1 MGHER
6 QPSRAASTCET
17 LHLPSL
23 RKTVQTSREDPDMSR
38 RSRKRFERIHT
49 KRAKA
54 GFPRV
59 SPSILHKDGT
69 IEPAPRQGYRVVLS
83 PTFQEQLR
91 ALSSTDQQEI
101 MQAAEKLAENPYRGR
116 RIIASPIER
125 IHDWLLWL
133 WHELRFR
140 LRI

>member
-1 MGHER
+1 
-6 QPSRAASTCET
+6 
-17 LHLPSL
+17 
-23 RKTVQTSREDPDMSR
+23 MSR
-38 RSRKRFERIHT
+38 QRRKRFERIHA

-54 GFPRV
+54 GFPPV
-59 SPSILHKDGT
+59 SKAILHNDGT
-69 IEPAPRQGYRVVLS
+69 IEPRRPGQYRVVLS
-83 PTFQEQLR
+83 PTFREQLR
-91 ALSSTDQQEI
+91 TLSSADQQEI

-133 WHELRFR
+133 SHELRFR

>member
-1 MGHER
+1 M
-6 QPSRAASTCET
+6 
-17 LHLPSL
+17 
-23 RKTVQTSREDPDMSR
+23 
-38 RSRKRFERIHT
+38 

-59 SPSILHKDGT
+59 SPAILHKDGT
-69 IEPAPRQGYRVVLS
+69 ITVETGPLKGQRAYPYSDYGRELAAQDAVYRVVLS
-83 PTFQEQLR
+83 ERFQEQLR
-91 ALSSTDQQEI
+91 GLSSTDQQEI
-101 MQAAEKLAENPYRGR
+101 MQAVEKLAENPYRGR